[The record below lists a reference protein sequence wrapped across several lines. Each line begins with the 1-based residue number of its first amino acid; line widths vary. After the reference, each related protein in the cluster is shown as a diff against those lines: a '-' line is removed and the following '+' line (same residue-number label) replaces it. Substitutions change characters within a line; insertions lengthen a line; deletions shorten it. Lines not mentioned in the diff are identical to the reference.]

1 MADELQIKHKP
12 SRKTQLN
19 MIKQKNL
26 SVFKKILLNTS
37 SLHSAYFCLILKLRT
52 VKDN

>member
-12 SRKTQLN
+12 SWKTQLN
-19 MIKQKNL
+19 MIKQKNP

-37 SLHSAYFCLILKLRT
+37 SLYFAYFCLIPKLRT
-52 VKDN
+52 VKDD